1 MLNAATAP
9 YQAERVLNLLKIIC
23 EVLAIV
29 FPYTKKR
36 QTITDVVTL
45 LLYKTSVS
53 FIGVNGAPCTRGH
66 LQSS

>member
-9 YQAERVLNLLKIIC
+9 YQAKRVLNLLKIIY

-45 LLYKTSVS
+45 LLYETSVS
-53 FIGVNGAPCTRGH
+53 FIGVNEE
-66 LQSS
+66 

>member
-9 YQAERVLNLLKIIC
+9 YQEERVLNLLKIIC
-23 EVLAIV
+23 EVLYIV

-45 LLYKTSVS
+45 LLYETSVS
-53 FIGVNGAPCTRGH
+53 FIGVNEE
-66 LQSS
+66 